1 MCFVLDDSARLTLF
15 SLKGC
20 KSSLSDGL
28 HPFFVFPAQWAG
40 SGAMCCPLRSILA
53 CVRNLCYRV
62 GKGKWLKVSCLSC
75 ERKRS
80 PEWLK
85 KTWEIS
91 QKTWEI
97 FQKTL
102 EIILKMSNV
111 FPETWES
118 FLDASE
124 MITAAP
130 ANSFQRAELFIVKKA
145 FNDIPRA
152 CVRAHT
158 TAILHF
164 LLSQPSQISV

>member
-1 MCFVLDDSARLTLF
+1 M
-15 SLKGC
+15 
-20 KSSLSDGL
+20 
-28 HPFFVFPAQWAG
+28 
-40 SGAMCCPLRSILA
+40 
-53 CVRNLCYRV
+53 N
-62 GKGKWLKVSCLSC
+62 CLSC

-80 PEWLK
+80 SEWLK
-85 KTWEIS
+85 KTWEI
-91 QKTWEI
+91 
-97 FQKTL
+97 FPKTL

-130 ANSFQRAELFIVKKA
+130 ANFFQRAELFIVKKA

>member
-1 MCFVLDDSARLTLF
+1 M
-15 SLKGC
+15 
-20 KSSLSDGL
+20 
-28 HPFFVFPAQWAG
+28 
-40 SGAMCCPLRSILA
+40 
-53 CVRNLCYRV
+53 
-62 GKGKWLKVSCLSC
+62 SCLSC
-75 ERKRS
+75 ERKRIS
-80 PEWLK
+80 EWLK

-91 QKTWEI
+91 QKTWEFFPKTLEI
-97 FQKTL
+97 FQKTWD
-102 EIILKMSNV
+102 V

-124 MITAAP
+124 MIIAAP

-164 LLSQPSQISV
+164 LLSQPSRISV

>member
-1 MCFVLDDSARLTLF
+1 MQIISVRWFA
-15 SLKGC
+15 
-20 KSSLSDGL
+20 
-28 HPFFVFPAQWAG
+28 PFFVFTAQWAG

-62 GKGKWLKVSCLSC
+62 GKGKYLKVNCLSC
-75 ERKRS
+75 ERKRIS
-80 PEWLK
+80 EWLK

-97 FQKTL
+97 FPKTL

-111 FPETWES
+111 FPETWEA

-130 ANSFQRAELFIVKKA
+130 ANFFQRAELFIVKKA
-145 FNDIPRA
+145 FVRPPHA
-152 CVRAHT
+152 CASAHT

-164 LLSQPSQISV
+164 LLSQPSPIFV

>member
-1 MCFVLDDSARLTLF
+1 
-15 SLKGC
+15 
-20 KSSLSDGL
+20 
-28 HPFFVFPAQWAG
+28 
-40 SGAMCCPLRSILA
+40 MCCPLRSILA

-62 GKGKWLKVSCLSC
+62 GKGKYLKVNCLSC
-75 ERKRS
+75 ERKRIS
-80 PEWLK
+80 EWLK

-97 FQKTL
+97 FPKTL

-111 FPETWES
+111 FPETWEA

-130 ANSFQRAELFIVKKA
+130 ANFFQRAELFIVKKA
-145 FNDIPRA
+145 FVRPPHA
-152 CVRAHT
+152 CASAHT

>member
-1 MCFVLDDSARLTLF
+1 MRKKEKLRV
-15 SLKGC
+15 
-20 KSSLSDGL
+20 
-28 HPFFVFPAQWAG
+28 AQ
-40 SGAMCCPLRSILA
+40 
-53 CVRNLCYRV
+53 
-62 GKGKWLKVSCLSC
+62 K
-75 ERKRS
+75 KRGRF
-80 PEWLK
+80 LK
-85 KTWEIS
+85 KTW
-91 QKTWEI
+91 
-97 FQKTL
+97 

-152 CVRAHT
+152 CVCAHT

-164 LLSQPSQISV
+164 LLSQPSRISV

>member
-1 MCFVLDDSARLTLF
+1 M
-15 SLKGC
+15 
-20 KSSLSDGL
+20 SD
-28 HPFFVFPAQWAG
+28 
-40 SGAMCCPLRSILA
+40 
-53 CVRNLCYRV
+53 
-62 GKGKWLKVSCLSC
+62 VS
-75 ERKRS
+75 E
-80 PEWLK
+80 

-91 QKTWEI
+91 QKTLE
-97 FQKTL
+97 FFPKTL

-124 MITAAP
+124 MIIAAP

>member
-1 MCFVLDDSARLTLF
+1 MQIISVRWFA
-15 SLKGC
+15 
-20 KSSLSDGL
+20 
-28 HPFFVFPAQWAG
+28 PFFVFTAQWAG

-62 GKGKWLKVSCLSC
+62 GKGTYLKVNCLSC
-75 ERKRS
+75 ERKRIS
-80 PEWLK
+80 EWLK

-97 FQKTL
+97 FPKTL

-111 FPETWES
+111 FPETWEA

-130 ANSFQRAELFIVKKA
+130 ANFFQRAELFIVKKA
-145 FNDIPRA
+145 FVRPPHA
-152 CVRAHT
+152 CASAHT

>member
-1 MCFVLDDSARLTLF
+1 MQIISVRWFA
-15 SLKGC
+15 
-20 KSSLSDGL
+20 
-28 HPFFVFPAQWAG
+28 PFFVFTAQWAG

-62 GKGKWLKVSCLSC
+62 GKGKYLKVNCLSC
-75 ERKRS
+75 ERKRIS
-80 PEWLK
+80 EWLK

-97 FQKTL
+97 FPKTL

-111 FPETWES
+111 FPETWEA

-130 ANSFQRAELFIVKKA
+130 ANCFQRAELFIVKKA
-145 FNDIPRA
+145 FVRPPHA
-152 CVRAHT
+152 CASAHT